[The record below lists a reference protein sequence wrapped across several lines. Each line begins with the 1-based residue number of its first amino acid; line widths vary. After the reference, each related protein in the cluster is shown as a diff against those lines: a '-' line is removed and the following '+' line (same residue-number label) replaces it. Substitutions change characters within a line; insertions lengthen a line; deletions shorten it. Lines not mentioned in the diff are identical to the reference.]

1 MAVLFQPGQKVG
13 DYEILDYLDR
23 SKRGV
28 LYKVRNHLAQ
38 RLESLRVLPDS
49 VAADSTELERF
60 VREIKVHARLSHPNI
75 VTFYHATQI
84 DGHPL
89 MTAELVDGVTLEQR
103 LELGAM
109 NLEDAAG
116 FMRQL
121 LAALEEAHAQGI
133 MHREV
138 TPAHIIVTP
147 EGTLKLGGFGL
158 AKSKTDPNLT
168 QQCAVVGSVA
178 YMSPEQVKGL
188 DLDTRTDLY
197 SVGCILYEMLTGS
210 RPFRTKSDFDLMLAH
225 VQQTPEPP
233 GKWNPALPAALDG
246 VVLRALAKDPGD
258 RFQTAR
264 EFREALDAALQTS
277 ESPRPD
283 DAAVAAVTP
292 RNGTPVFIPMHIDAP
307 APQTAAVSLKLA
319 LAILVPL
326 AAAVLFI
333 LSLAMTRR

>member
-28 LYKVRNHLAQ
+28 LYKVRNHLAH

-89 MTAELVDGVTLEQR
+89 MTAELVEGVTLEQR

-109 NLEDAAG
+109 SLENAAG
-116 FMRQL
+116 FVRQL
-121 LAALEEAHAQGI
+121 LAALEEAHGQGI

-138 TPAHIIVTP
+138 TPAHIVVTP
-147 EGTLKLGGFGL
+147 DGTLKLGGFGL

-168 QQCAVVGSVA
+168 QQGAVVGSVA

-197 SVGCILYEMLTGS
+197 SVGCILYEMLTGA

-225 VQQTPEPP
+225 VQQIPEPP
-233 GKWNPALPAALDG
+233 GTWKPGLPASLDA
-246 VVLRALAKDPGD
+246 VVLRALAKDPND

-264 EFREALDAALQTS
+264 EFREALDGALISRDAPGLETQPAPAA
-277 ESPRPD
+277 SPRK
-283 DAAVAAVTP
+283 
-292 RNGTPVFIPMHIDAP
+292 GGPVFIPMHVDAP
-307 APQTAAVSLKLA
+307 ARQTASVSVKLA
-319 LAILVPL
+319 LAILLPL
-326 AAAVLFI
+326 AAAVLFV
-333 LSLAMTRR
+333 LSLALTRR